1 MSWYFWAGSVVQYLS
16 KLSFK
21 VLPYNIN
28 VYIVT
33 HYGAIQHLDSLW
45 PIDTTWRHKSG
56 STLVQVMAWCCQAPI
71 ITWTNVD
78 LSSVR
83 SSRIHLSAILQEIPQ
98 PPVTEISL
106 KITSLKFCSNL
117 PGAKEC
123 MSVPGV
129 SALSWLL
136 CTCSR
141 LITNNMVM
149 ILAGC
154 PVRECLV
161 MTVVLSGEVCRFSFS
176 LASVLASV
184 VSRIITDQSALSS
197 TLIISQDD
205 STH

>member
-1 MSWYFWAGSVVQYLS
+1 
-16 KLSFK
+16 
-21 VLPYNIN
+21 
-28 VYIVT
+28 
-33 HYGAIQHLDSLW
+33 
-45 PIDTTWRHKSG
+45 
-56 STLVQVMAWCCQAPI
+56 MAWCRQATA

-83 SSRIHLSAILQEIPQ
+83 SSRIHLSAILQERPQ
-98 PPVTEISL
+98 PPVPEISL
-106 KITSLKFCSNL
+106 KTTSLKFCSNL
-117 PGAKEC
+117 PGATEC

-161 MTVVLSGEVCRFSFS
+161 MTVVLSGEVSRFLFS
-176 LASVLASV
+176 LVSALASV
-184 VSRIITDQSALSS
+184 VSKIIIDQSTLPS
-197 TLIISQDD
+197 TLLVRMIVHTNPGGPYTLYMYTDYS
-205 STH
+205 S